1 MSEIRDR
8 LMDYHSYCGIP
19 IIENRYL
26 TEPVIS
32 LSPDLDVSEE
42 FRAKCNAFYENLFGR
57 RPAVYMVND
66 QFLAAHP
73 DIVRAIKEN
82 LDSQLENLIWVGCVE
97 FK

>member
-1 MSEIRDR
+1 
-8 LMDYHSYCGIP
+8 MDYRSYCGIP

-42 FRAKCNAFYENLFGR
+42 FRPKCNAFYENLFGR
-57 RPAVYMVND
+57 RPAAYMINN
-66 QFLAAHP
+66 QYLAAHP
-73 DIVRAIKEN
+73 DIVRAINKKF
-82 LDSQLENLIWVGCVE
+82 DRQLENVIRTGK